1 MAHILNGACGL
12 QLAKILTGNSLINFL
27 VYQWRK
33 RASEKLNDDICAVEC
48 RSHWSCMAKVQL
60 VWLRNWISNL
70 TNLNLKIKT
79 KALRNIFSNNYCF
92 GGTTYPLTVR
102 YEWYTT
108 VYIYFLLFKNYKCD
122 SQYVS
127 VRQFWPDRVHTTCWR
142 QVWNLS
148 ADAHSSKHIVFLY
161 D

>member
-102 YEWYTT
+102 YDWYTT
-108 VYIYFLLFKNYKCD
+108 VYIYFLLFKKLQMWFAVCFCWTVLTWQSSYNLLAAGLEFVC
-122 SQYVS
+122 
-127 VRQFWPDRVHTTCWR
+127 RCPQF
-142 QVWNLS
+142 
-148 ADAHSSKHIVFLY
+148 
-161 D
+161 